1 MGIFMKLFVLFGSLV
16 IGCYSKEWL
25 SNANYYQIYPVSF
38 KDSDGDG
45 IGDLQGIKSKVP
57 YLKSIGMDGVWL
69 SPIMDS
75 PMKDAGYDI
84 SDYRKINPMF
94 GDMNDLEELIKVCKE
109 NGIHL
114 ILDFVPNQTFD
125 MAYQWRAVVD
135 EYKDVPRVLLTE
147 AYTSLENILKFY
159 GDSTRNGSHVP
170 FNFDLLSNL
179 KITSTAKDIKIL
191 VENFLNRVPYGKEAN
206 WSQTLD
212 LTTLFRSIPSRVKVV
227 ASSLSSKLNDND
239 TLNSKNIV
247 LAASSG
253 VILQTIKDSVPTQP
267 PPTVAPTVAPTRP
280 TTNRPITTTHAN
292 DVDKPMISM
301 ILLILSFIAQRFA

>member
-135 EYKDVPRVLLTE
+135 EYKDIPRVLLTE

-191 VENFLNRVPYGKEAN
+191 VENFLNRVPYGK
-206 WSQTLD
+206 
-212 LTTLFRSIPSRVKVV
+212 
-227 ASSLSSKLNDND
+227 
-239 TLNSKNIV
+239 
-247 LAASSG
+247 
-253 VILQTIKDSVPTQP
+253 
-267 PPTVAPTVAPTRP
+267 
-280 TTNRPITTTHAN
+280 
-292 DVDKPMISM
+292 
-301 ILLILSFIAQRFA
+301 